1 MNRVLSLLVAL
12 SGPLALRAAG
22 PAAVSFEND
31 VLPILTRAGCMA
43 GSCHAKA
50 DGQNGFQLS
59 IFSFDPDSDY
69 REIVYDARGRRIF
82 PSSPDHSL
90 LLLKA
95 TNSVPHEGDKRFE
108 KDSEF
113 YRVIRQWIAEGAPR
127 HVENEPEPAGIAI
140 EPADPVFGARPLKR
154 AVQRHLLDRLA
165 IKLLD
170 GSIPDGSRV
179 EAVMDGGELDFRI
192 ERASRQ
198 VA

>member
-1 MNRVLSLLVAL
+1 
-12 SGPLALRAAG
+12 
-22 PAAVSFEND
+22 
-31 VLPILTRAGCMA
+31 MA

-140 EPADPVFGARPLKR
+140 EPAEGVFKKGESKQLKVTVTYSDGAKRDVTHLCEFTSNDKAFASVDHDGKVTAGKVPGVVGVAGHR
-154 AVQRHLLDRLA
+154 AVYVAAQGRQPVLRHRGLA
-165 IKLLD
+165 
-170 GSIPDGSRV
+170 
-179 EAVMDGGELDFRI
+179 E
-192 ERASRQ
+192 
-198 VA
+198 